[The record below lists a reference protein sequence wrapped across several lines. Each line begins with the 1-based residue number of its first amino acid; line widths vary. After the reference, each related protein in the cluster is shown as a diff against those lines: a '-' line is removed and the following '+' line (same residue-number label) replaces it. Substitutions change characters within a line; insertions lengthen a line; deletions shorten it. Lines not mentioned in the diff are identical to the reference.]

1 MLMERGSNISHYVAN
16 SLWKMLRRSRRS
28 GRAVSLSPPVELSL
42 CLFKHNATDIYGA
55 VEIQFQ
61 EFLSWAVDP
70 DGQLYN
76 PVALC
81 TEE

>member
-1 MLMERGSNISHYVAN
+1 MERGSEFAVEDAAEVSQ
-16 SLWKMLRRSRRS
+16 S
-28 GRAVSLSPPVELSL
+28 GRGISLSPPMQLPL
-42 CLFKHNATDIYGA
+42 CLFKHNATETNGA
-55 VEIQFQ
+55 VEVQFQ

-81 TEE
+81 IEE